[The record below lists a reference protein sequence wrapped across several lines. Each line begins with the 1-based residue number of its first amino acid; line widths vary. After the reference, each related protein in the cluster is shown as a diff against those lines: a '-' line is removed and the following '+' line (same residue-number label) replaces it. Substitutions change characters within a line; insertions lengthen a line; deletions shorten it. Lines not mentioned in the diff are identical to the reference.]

1 MSIIF
6 LLRHIHLIMFITSEK
21 QISFIFPR
29 EKKTQCLNIKCH
41 LLCFLAHTFLFSL
54 ISVFYY
60 FPSLF
65 LHFFLPLFF
74 LYFFISLY
82 FEFKYIYTYVKYVNK
97 ENAEML
103 LSDIF
108 PLALSLLFALGAQY
122 HESVISSLRILPL
135 HINWNSIFK
144 FILKIL
150 IVVIYFAYFL
160 IYALLAHVN
169 YSRKFSLLN

>member
-6 LLRHIHLIMFITSEK
+6 LLRHIHLIIFLTSEK
-21 QISFIFPR
+21 QISFLFPR
-29 EKKTQCLNIKCH
+29 GKKKSQCLNIKGH

-54 ISVFYY
+54 FSVFYY

-65 LHFFLPLFF
+65 LHFFLSFFF
-74 LYFFISLY
+74 LSLS

-97 ENAEML
+97 ENAELL

-108 PLALSLLFALGAQY
+108 FPLAPSLLFALGTQY

-135 HINWNSIFK
+135 HINWKNIFK
-144 FILKIL
+144 FILKML

-160 IYALLAHVN
+160 IYALLAHVS
-169 YSRKFSLLN
+169 YSRQCSLLK